1 MATVFAATDPS
12 FERQVAIKVL
22 PHAFLHDPQFRA
34 RFEREAK
41 TVAALEHAAIVPV
54 YDFGEDDGQPF
65 IVMRLMAG
73 GSLADR
79 LQDDKLSIEEAVRII
94 IRLAPALDAAH
105 KKGIIHRDLKPGNIL
120 FDQYDN
126 AFLSDF
132 GIARLTEAGAT
143 LTGSNILGTPAYM
156 SPEQVQGDKDL
167 DGRSDLYS
175 LGVIFYQMLIGHT
188 PYQATTP
195 AKVMMMHILEPVPD
209 LLLEKPDLPPAVK
222 AWLEKCLAKDP
233 ANRFANATE
242 MAVALETAMRGE
254 IHPTLQAKAGGIA
267 QKPGT
272 PATVQATP
280 NTVLTPGGGIVPPA
294 TPYPA
299 APRAVSKPKKKSL
312 LPITLLVIG
321 FFGIGVIAI
330 LVLAF
335 IGFSGSGPLAI
346 LAGATDTPQ
355 PSVATATAT
364 DVPIPTETEAVAV
377 VIENPT
383 ETPTIAPSATDIPV
397 VVETATAT
405 PEPSPTEMPTPAVPV
420 YGGADAV
427 AFIKD
432 NDIWVMNL
440 DGSELH
446 QLTTDR
452 AEKTNLNW
460 TPDGSM
466 LTYISGKCAWGVDYE
481 TERVDY
487 LACFEAAE
495 YLESFT
501 VSPDGSQVAIS
512 LNREL
517 YIVPF
522 DLEKLAQARYRSD
535 LMEMSTCPAFS
546 PLQNTNGTIIAT
558 KLVRWSSDGSQMAL
572 EILVPVAGK
581 QADAIRLVDIGDCQ
595 NQPVRLDE
603 FPAQRFTIEG
613 YEDNPVI
620 QNFGYDGQYLFAL
633 VNYYRN
639 DGFGHMYIYN
649 ANTRKPDLK
658 INPINGT
665 CCYRDPQFSPDGSYM
680 VFVYQPFEAGALP
693 TLYLVRYATIGAGGI
708 MEPLPLPEG
717 FFTDIKAKPQPVLRP
732 AP

>member
-22 PHAFLHDPQFRA
+22 PRAFLHDPQFRA

-73 GSLADR
+73 GSLADKI
-79 LQDDKLSIEEAVRII
+79 QNDKLPLEEAARII

-126 AFLSDF
+126 AYLSDF

-167 DGRSDLYS
+167 GSRSDLYS

-209 LLLEKPDLPPAVK
+209 LLLEKPDVPPAVK
-222 AWLEKCLAKDP
+222 AWLEKCLAKEPED
-233 ANRFANATE
+233 RFANAMD
-242 MAVALETAMRGE
+242 MAAALETAMRGE
-254 IHPTLQAKAGGIA
+254 IHPTLQAAPLDTAQIAGLSPTIQSA
-267 QKPGT
+267 
-272 PATVQATP
+272 PATM
-280 NTVLTPGGGIVPPA
+280 LTPSAGSSQPA
-294 TPYPA
+294 VAHPA
-299 APRAVSKPKKKSL
+299 AQKPKKKSL
-312 LPITLLVIG
+312 VPITILGIG
-321 FFGIGVIAI
+321 FFGIAAI
-330 LVLAF
+330 TILALLI
-335 IGFSGSGPLAI
+335 IGFSGNGPLAM
-346 LAGATDTPQ
+346 LAGATSTPTT
-355 PSVATATAT
+355 SAATAT
-364 DVPIPTETEAVAV
+364 DLPVPTETEVVVVAV
-377 VIENPT
+377 QDPT
-383 ETPTIAPSATDIPV
+383 ETAVPLAEPTETSAPVIEA
-397 VVETATAT
+397 
-405 PEPSPTEMPTPAVPV
+405 SPTVTLEPTPTLTPTPAKPIF
-420 YGGADAV
+420 GGADAV

-440 DGSELH
+440 DGSELR
-446 QLTTDR
+446 QLTTDQ
-452 AEKTNLNW
+452 AVKSNLGW

-481 TERVDY
+481 SERVDY

-495 YLESFT
+495 YLEAFSI
-501 VSPDGSQVAIS
+501 SPDGNRVAIS

-522 DLEKLAQARYRSD
+522 DLERLAQARYRSD
-535 LMEMSTCPAFS
+535 LIEMSTCQAFS
-546 PLQNTNGTIIAT
+546 PLQNTNGTIVAT
-558 KLVRWSSDGSQMAL
+558 KLVHWSKDGNQLAL

-581 QADAIRLVDIGDCQ
+581 QADAIRLVEIGDCQ

-603 FPAQRFTIEG
+603 FPAARFTIEG
-613 YEDNPVI
+613 YDETPYI
-620 QNFGYDGQYLFAL
+620 QTFGYDGEYLFAFVSYL
-633 VNYYRN
+633 RN
-639 DGFGHMYIYN
+639 DGYGDLYIYN
-649 ANTRKPDLK
+649 SNLRKPD
-658 INPINGT
+658 IDVNPIGGT
-665 CCYRDPQFSPDGSYM
+665 CCYRDPQFSPDGSYL
-680 VFVYQPFEAGALP
+680 VFAYQPFEAGALP
-693 TLYLVRYATIGAGGI
+693 ELYLVRYATIGAGGI
-708 MEPLPLPEG
+708 NEPLPLPEG
-717 FFTDIKAKPQPVLRP
+717 FFTNIKEKPQPVLRP
-732 AP
+732 VP